1 MPEEVADTRPVSRD
15 RGPAAAG
22 HRGAQPYSLCGAPA
36 VLHFPLLSL
45 GFRRRLHPECCLWS
59 PLGGPRSARW
69 PPAWS
74 TSRPLLG
81 PPGRQASIPSWLS
94 FWRLPSCCVFSISP
108 KNECPGRELCHQGPG
123 NCPLIL
129 LVPPGLKMRS
139 PEQCPGRPCQP
150 VTALHCRRCWRPH
163 HFRVQ
168 RTALDLGVKQG
179 ANTSQHLGPRTGGES
194 EEAVV
199 WGSVLPSVL
208 CLSSEP
214 SSLLSC
220 DMHC

>member
-1 MPEEVADTRPVSRD
+1 MSRQL
-15 RGPAAAG
+15 RATVEHSPTPCAG
-22 HRGAQPYSLCGAPA
+22 HQLSPCTFLSSAWASGAVSILSAVCGVRSAGRGRHAGPLPGAPPDRSSGRREVRRAFLPGSLSGGFLLA
-36 VLHFPLLSL
+36 VS
-45 GFRRRLHPECCLWS
+45 S
-59 PLGGPRSARW
+59 PSPPRMSALDG
-69 PPAWS
+69 S
-74 TSRPLLG
+74 YVT
-81 PPGRQASIPSWLS
+81 
-94 FWRLPSCCVFSISP
+94 
-108 KNECPGRELCHQGPG
+108 QGPG

-199 WGSVLPSVL
+199 WGECPAIR
-208 CLSSEP
+208 
-214 SSLLSC
+214 SLRVFRAQLLAPL
-220 DMHC
+220 

>member
-22 HRGAQPYSLCGAPA
+22 PTPCAGHQLSCTFLSSAWASGAVSILSAVCGVRSAGRGRHAGPLPGAPPDRSSGRREGRRAFLPGSLSGGFLLA
-36 VLHFPLLSL
+36 VS
-45 GFRRRLHPECCLWS
+45 S
-59 PLGGPRSARW
+59 PSPPRMSALDG
-69 PPAWS
+69 S
-74 TSRPLLG
+74 YVT
-81 PPGRQASIPSWLS
+81 
-94 FWRLPSCCVFSISP
+94 
-108 KNECPGRELCHQGPG
+108 QGPG

-208 CLSSEP
+208 CVSSEP